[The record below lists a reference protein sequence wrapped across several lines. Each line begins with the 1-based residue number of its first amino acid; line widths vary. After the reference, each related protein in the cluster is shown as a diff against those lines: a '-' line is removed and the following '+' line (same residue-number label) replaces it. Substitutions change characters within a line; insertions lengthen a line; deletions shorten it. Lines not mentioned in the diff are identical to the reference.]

1 MNNFIEMFKSAVD
14 TKTLLQA
21 ATVTWQG
28 LVAIFAVMAVI
39 AIIVF
44 AFASFSTKK
53 K

>member
-1 MNNFIEMFKSAVD
+1 MFKNTVD

-28 LVAIFAVMAVI
+28 LVAIFAVMSVI

-44 AFASFSTKK
+44 LFTSFSAKK

>member
-1 MNNFIEMFKSAVD
+1 MNSFIEMFKSAVD

-28 LVAIFAVMAVI
+28 MVAIFAVMSVI
-39 AIIVF
+39 SIIVF
-44 AFASFSTKK
+44 LFAALSAKK